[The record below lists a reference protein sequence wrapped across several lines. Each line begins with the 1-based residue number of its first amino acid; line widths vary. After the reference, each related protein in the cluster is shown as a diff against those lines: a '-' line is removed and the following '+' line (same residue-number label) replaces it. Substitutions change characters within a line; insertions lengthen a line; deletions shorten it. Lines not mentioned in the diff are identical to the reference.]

1 VSKNVCIVE
10 SPAKIASVTK
20 YLGKDFTV
28 LASYGHIRDLPSKN
42 GSVDPDNNFSM
53 VWDFGDRGQKTLTAI
68 AKAVKQAD
76 TLYLATDPDR
86 EGEAI
91 SWHVLDAL
99 NVKGALKG
107 KTIKRIVFNEITKN
121 AVQAAVA
128 KPREIDQQLV
138 DAYLTRR
145 ALDYLVGFN
154 LSPVLWRKLPGARSA
169 GRVQSV
175 ALRLIVERDA
185 EIEQFNPQE
194 YWTIDGQFL
203 NIKDKKYS
211 ARLTHLDGKKLT
223 KFDLS
228 NENISQAAVKTALD
242 QNYSVSKVV
251 KKKTKR
257 NPTPPFITSTMQQEA
272 ARKLGFGAK
281 RTMQTAQKL
290 YEGFTIDGENVGLI
304 TYMRTDS
311 VNLSNDALTN
321 LRSFIERVYG
331 NDYLPSD
338 PRFYKSKVKN
348 AQEAHEA
355 IRPTDI
361 SRTPKEME
369 RYLDEGQLK
378 LYTLIWKRAIACQ
391 MESATFDSVAVDI
404 TSQDKKIAFRA
415 SGSTMV
421 FDGFLKVYQEGKDEG
436 DEEDDEKLLPPLAE
450 GEVAK
455 VNSITPDQHFTQP
468 PPRFSEASLVKK
480 LEELG
485 IGRPSTYASIIGVL
499 QERDYVKLD
508 KKQFKAEDRGRIVIS
523 FLKNHFTQY
532 VSYDFTANLEEELDD
547 ISNGSLDWLKVM
559 TTFWK
564 GFNSTVT
571 KAMELTT
578 TEVIYEIEEDLAFYL
593 FKGQTKE
600 ERVCPSCKKGTV
612 NLKLSKFGAFLGCS
626 LYPECNYTK
635 RLVEGEG
642 EEAEASAQTFEP
654 QLLGNDPQT
663 DQTIQLKKG
672 PYGFYAEWSLIEKQK
687 KPKRVSMPK
696 HLTPETF
703 TLDAVLE
710 LGALP
715 KVIGEH
721 EAYGTIKIGIG
732 RFGPYVQYSDGFVSI
747 PKAEEPMTLP
757 YDRAIELVVAKIA
770 KGPSKRGGFKKKAP
784 IAKKKVTT
792 AKKSK

>member
-1 VSKNVCIVE
+1 MSKNVCIVE

-42 GSVDPDNNFSM
+42 GSVDPDKDFSM
-53 VWDFGDRGQKTLTAI
+53 IWDFGDRGQKTLTAI

-99 NVKGALKG
+99 NIKGALKG
-107 KTIKRIVFNEITKN
+107 KTIKRIVFNEITKS

-138 DAYLTRR
+138 DAYLARR

-175 ALRLIVERDA
+175 SLRLIVERDA

-194 YWTIDGQFL
+194 YWTIDAQFL
-203 NIKDKKYS
+203 NIKDKKYA

-223 KFDLS
+223 KFDLN
-228 NENISQAAVKTALD
+228 NEEVSKAAVKAALD
-242 QNYSVSKVV
+242 QTYSVAKVV

-311 VNLSNDALTN
+311 VNLSADALTN

-331 NDYLPSD
+331 SDYLPTD

-404 TSQDKKIAFRA
+404 ASQDKKITFRA

-436 DEEDDEKLLPPLAE
+436 DEEDDEKLLPPLSE
-450 GEVAK
+450 GEIAK
-455 VNSITPDQHFTQP
+455 VNAITPDQHFTQP

-485 IGRPSTYASIIGVL
+485 IGRPSTYASIISVL
-499 QERDYVKLD
+499 QDRNYVTLE

-523 FLKNHFTQY
+523 FLKHHFNQY
-532 VSYDFTANLEEELDD
+532 VSYDFTAKLEEELDD

-564 GFNSTVT
+564 GFNGTVT

-578 TEVIYEIEEDLAFYL
+578 TQVIYEVEEDLAFYL

-600 ERVCPSCKKGTV
+600 ERACPSCKKGTV

-626 LYPECNYTK
+626 LYPDCNYTK

-642 EEAEASAQTFEP
+642 EEAEAAAQVFEP
-654 QLLGNDPQT
+654 QLLGNDPKT
-663 DQTIQLKKG
+663 EQTIHLKKG
-672 PYGFYAEWSLIEKQK
+672 PYGFYAEWNLIEKQK

-710 LGALP
+710 LGQLP

-732 RFGPYVQYSDGFVSI
+732 RFGPYVQYKDGFVSI

-757 YDRAIELVVAKIA
+757 YDRAIELVIAKIA

-784 IAKKKVTT
+784 VAKKKTT
-792 AKKSK
+792 TTKKK

>member
-1 VSKNVCIVE
+1 MSKNVCIVE
-10 SPAKIASVTK
+10 SPAKITSVTK

-28 LASYGHIRDLPSKN
+28 LASYGHIRDLPSKS
-42 GSVDPDNNFSM
+42 GSVDPEKKFSM
-53 VWDFGDRGQKTLTAI
+53 IWDFGDRGQKTLATI

-99 NVKGALKG
+99 KHQGALKG
-107 KTIKRIVFNEITKN
+107 KTIKRIVFNEITKK
-121 AVQAAVA
+121 AVQDAVA
-128 KPREIDQQLV
+128 KPRDIDQQLV
-138 DAYLTRR
+138 DAYLARR

-185 EIEQFNPQE
+185 EIEQFNAQE

-203 NIKDKKYS
+203 NASDKNYT
-211 ARLTHLDGKKLT
+211 AHLTHLNGKKLS
-223 KFDLS
+223 KFDLN
-228 NENISQAAVKTALD
+228 NEEISKAAVKTVLD
-242 QNYSVSKVV
+242 QSYNVEKVV

-281 RTMQTAQKL
+281 RTMQIAQKL
-290 YEGFTIDGENVGLI
+290 YEGFKIDGENIGLI

-311 VNLSNDALTN
+311 VNLSQDALTN
-321 LRSFIERVYG
+321 LRSFIERIYG

-338 PRFYKSKVKN
+338 ARFYKSKVKN

-369 RYLDEGQLK
+369 RYLDDEQLK
-378 LYTLIWKRAIACQ
+378 LYTLIWKRAISCQ
-391 MESATFDSVAVDI
+391 MESAVFDSVAVDI
-404 TSQDKKIAFRA
+404 TSENKQHTFRA

-436 DEEDDEKLLPPLAE
+436 EDEDEENDEKLLPPLSE
-450 GEVAK
+450 GELARVK
-455 VNSITPDQHFTQP
+455 SITPNQHFTQP

-485 IGRPSTYASIIGVL
+485 IGRPSTYASIISVL
-499 QERDYVKLD
+499 QERKYVILD

-523 FLKNHFTQY
+523 FLKHHFNQY

-559 TTFWK
+559 ATFWN
-564 GFNSTVT
+564 GFHQTVT
-571 KAMELTT
+571 KAMDLTT
-578 TEVIYEIEEDLAFYL
+578 TQVIYEVEEDLATYL

-600 ERVCPSCKKGTV
+600 ERICPSCKKGTV

-626 LYPECNYTK
+626 LYPECHYTK
-635 RLVEGEG
+635 RLVEGDG
-642 EEAEASAQTFEP
+642 EETESSDQTFES
-654 QLLGNDPQT
+654 QVIGQDPKTNQ
-663 DQTIQLKKG
+663 IIYVKKG
-672 PYGFYAEWSLIEKQK
+672 PYGFYAEWGLLEKQK

-696 HLTPETF
+696 HLTLETF
-703 TLDAVLE
+703 TLDVVLE

-715 KVIGEH
+715 KMIGEH
-721 EAYGTIKIGIG
+721 DIYGTIKIGIG
-732 RFGPYVQYSDGFVSI
+732 RFGPYVQYKDGYVSI
-747 PKAEEPMTLP
+747 PKAEEPMTLS
-757 YDRAIELVVAKIA
+757 YDRAIELVVTKIA
-770 KGPSKRGGFKKKAP
+770 KGPSTRGRFKKKVP
-784 IAKKKVTT
+784 IPKKK
-792 AKKSK
+792 

>member
-42 GSVDPDNNFSM
+42 GSVDPDKNFSM

-107 KTIKRIVFNEITKN
+107 KKIKRIVFNEITKN

-138 DAYLTRR
+138 DAYLARR

-185 EIEQFNPQE
+185 EIEQFKLQE

-203 NIKDKKYS
+203 NIQDKKYS

-223 KFDLS
+223 KFDLN
-228 NENISQAAVKTALD
+228 NEDVSKAAVKAALD
-242 QNYSVSKVV
+242 QTYTVEKVV

-272 ARKLGFGAK
+272 ARKLSFGAK

-311 VNLSNDALTN
+311 VNLSQDALTN

-331 NDYLPSD
+331 DDYLPSD

-361 SRTPKEME
+361 SRTPKDME

-378 LYTLIWKRAIACQ
+378 LYTLIWKRAIASQ
-391 MESATFDSVAVDI
+391 MESAIFDSVAVDI
-404 TSQDKKIAFRA
+404 ASEDKKIVFRA

-421 FDGFLKVYQEGKDEG
+421 FDGFLKVYQEGKDED
-436 DEEDDEKLLPPLAE
+436 DEDEDDEKLLPPLSE

-455 VNSITPDQHFTQP
+455 VNAITPDQHFTQP

-485 IGRPSTYASIIGVL
+485 IGRPSTYASIISVL
-499 QERDYVKLD
+499 QDRNYVKLE

-523 FLKNHFTQY
+523 FLKHHFNQY

-547 ISNGSLDWLKVM
+547 IANGSLDWLKVM

-578 TEVIYEIEEDLAFYL
+578 TEVIYEVEEDLAFYL

-600 ERVCPSCKKGTV
+600 ERICPSCNKGTV

-635 RLVEGEG
+635 RLVEGDG
-642 EEAEASAQTFEP
+642 EEAEASAQVFEP
-654 QLLGNDPQT
+654 QLLGRDPKT
-663 DQTIQLKKG
+663 EQTIHLKKG
-672 PYGFYAEWSLIEKQK
+672 PYGFYAEWSLTEKQK

-710 LGALP
+710 LGELP

-732 RFGPYVQYSDGFVSI
+732 RFGPYVQYKDGFVSI
-747 PKAEEPMTLP
+747 PKAEEPMTLSF
-757 YDRAIELVVAKIA
+757 DRAIELVVAKIA
-770 KGPSKRGGFKKKAP
+770 KGPSKRGGFKKKEPAT
-784 IAKKKVTT
+784 KKKTT
-792 AKKSK
+792 KKK

>member
-1 VSKNVCIVE
+1 MSKNVCIVE

-42 GSVDPDNNFSM
+42 GSVDPEKDFSM
-53 VWDFGDRGQKTLTAI
+53 IWDFGDRGQKTLATI

-107 KTIKRIVFNEITKN
+107 KTIKRIVFNEITKK
-121 AVQAAVA
+121 AVQDAVA
-128 KPREIDQQLV
+128 KPRDIDQQLV
-138 DAYLTRR
+138 DAYLARR

-185 EIEQFNPQE
+185 EIEQFKPQE

-203 NIKDKKYS
+203 NINDKNYT
-211 ARLTHLDGKKLT
+211 ARLTYLDGKKLT
-223 KFDLS
+223 KFDLN
-228 NENISQAAVKTALD
+228 NEAVSKAAVKAALD
-242 QNYSVSKVV
+242 QTYSVSKVV
-251 KKKTKR
+251 KKQTKR
-257 NPTPPFITSTMQQEA
+257 NPTPPFITSTLQQEA

-290 YEGFTIDGENVGLI
+290 YEGFTINGENVGLI

-311 VNLSNDALTN
+311 VNLSQDALTN

-331 NDYLPSD
+331 NDYLPND
-338 PRFYKSKVKN
+338 ARFYKSKVKN

-361 SRTPKEME
+361 SRTPKDME

-391 MESATFDSVAVDI
+391 MESAIFDSVAVDI
-404 TSQDKKIAFRA
+404 LSQDKKIAFRA
-415 SGSTMV
+415 SGSTMI
-421 FDGFLKVYQEGKDEG
+421 FDGFLKVYQEGKDAGED
-436 DEEDDEKLLPPLAE
+436 DEEEENEKLLPPLSE

-455 VNSITPDQHFTQP
+455 VKSITPDQHFTQP

-485 IGRPSTYASIIGVL
+485 IGRPSTYASIISVL
-499 QERDYVKLD
+499 QDRNYVTLD

-523 FLKNHFTQY
+523 FLKNHFNQY

-547 ISNGSLDWLKVM
+547 ISNGSLDWLNVM
-559 TTFWK
+559 ATFWK
-564 GFNSTVT
+564 GFNETVT
-571 KAMELTT
+571 KAMGLTT
-578 TEVIYEIEEDLAFYL
+578 TQVIYEVEEDLAHYL

-600 ERVCPSCKKGTV
+600 ERLCPSCNKGTV

-635 RLVEGEG
+635 RLVEADG
-642 EEAEASAQTFEP
+642 EEIESSAQTFEP
-654 QLLGNDPQT
+654 QLIGHDPKT
-663 DQTIQLKKG
+663 KQTIHLKKG
-672 PYGFYAEWSLIEKQK
+672 PYGFYAEWNLIEKQK

-715 KVIGEH
+715 KTIGEH
-721 EAYGTIKIGIG
+721 ETYGAIKIGIG
-732 RFGPYVQYSDGFVSI
+732 RFGPYVQYKDGFVSI

-757 YDRAIELVVAKIA
+757 YDRAIELVIAKIA
-770 KGPSKRGGFKKKAP
+770 KGPSTRGGFKKKAATP
-784 IAKKKVTT
+784 KKK
-792 AKKSK
+792 K